1 MTKTHSSFHIE
12 TDEILSELK
21 SNIDHIFIQKYVD
34 IPRISSLRLQ
44 LLNLLLYQASFP
56 RSLRKLYCVTTGL
69 VQVGLDIHEEIVNQ
83 GLSSDREIR
92 SRQLSILAGDYYS
105 GQYYSLLSKANL
117 VDGVKK
123 IALGIRD
130 INIAKMKVYTEN
142 NGNGFKTLEQ
152 LIHTIKQKESV
163 LYLQFLDQLESEEQK
178 LFWKNIIEDMTFLS
192 SLTNELNQHQ
202 ISTHHISYLL
212 VNFFANKNEKREI
225 SDMKPEW
232 RNKVKNLYLKYD
244 IYRQIQEL
252 VQNTY
257 EDLKK
262 RIHQIENMVIKN
274 EIRSIFDQ
282 FQISNQLPKDIV
294 KDF

>member
-1 MTKTHSSFHIE
+1 MTITHSSFHIE

-21 SNIDHIFIQKYVD
+21 SNVDHMFIKKYVE
-34 IPRISSLRLQ
+34 IPEISSLRLQ

-83 GLSSDREIR
+83 RQFSEKEIR

-142 NGNGFKTLEQ
+142 NGRGFETFDQ
-152 LIHTIKQKESV
+152 LIETIKQKESV
-163 LYLQFLDQLESEEQK
+163 LYLQFLDQLETEDQK
-178 LFWKNIIEDMTFLS
+178 TFWKKLIEDMTFLS
-192 SLTNELNQHQ
+192 SLTEELKHHQ
-202 ISTHHISYLL
+202 ISRHHISYLL
-212 VNFFANKNEKREI
+212 VNFFANNGEKREI
-225 SDMKPEW
+225 ADTKPEW
-232 RNKVKNLYLKYD
+232 KTKVKKLHLKYD
-244 IYRQIQEL
+244 IHRKLQEL
-252 VQNTY
+252 IQNIY
-257 EDLKK
+257 VDLDG
-262 RIHQIENMVIKN
+262 RIHQTENMVIKN

-282 FQISNQLPKDIV
+282 FHDSFQMQKNII